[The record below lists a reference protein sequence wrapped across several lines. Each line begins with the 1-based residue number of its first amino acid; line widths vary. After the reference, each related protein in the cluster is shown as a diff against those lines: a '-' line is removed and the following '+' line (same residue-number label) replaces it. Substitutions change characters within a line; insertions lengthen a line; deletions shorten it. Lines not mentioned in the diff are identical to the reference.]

1 MFGTFR
7 KHSQPL
13 WIAIII
19 VIVISFVVFF
29 TPDFDP
35 FDTSGKITADA
46 AAVEKARSQV
56 LIDNALGQI
65 INWPRQRQMLA
76 QQLFQAGRMEEAVKL
91 IQNPSP
97 YPQLNAQR
105 MAGDS
110 RHIDLNGDNYKDI
123 NSLEYRARVRLLQL
137 TLAKKQLGIMISDS
151 AVNAARDFMVKNLN
165 GAQEYNA
172 DQYDQLL
179 KQLSKS
185 GFIASGRIG
194 QEEFEDYLRSRLTLL
209 QLNEI
214 MTRSA
219 GFWPD
224 TDMAETLAQQNRKYA
239 IEAAFISLTNHTAS
253 STNYADITKAEGF
266 TNHFKL
272 VDDQY
277 QVPARRTIAY
287 VKLALADFEDD
298 IRKELKFDDE
308 VQKLIEQHN
317 NTTNRITETN
327 GTALP
332 INATNLLARAEEE
345 VRKTDLG
352 KRIFNAANT
361 AARANALAFRKSL
374 FSQRPFATANLEA
387 TAKQFS
393 LQIQTATFSRKDA
406 PEDLPPALIAAAFAP
421 SLKTGKLL
429 ENAVYSPDPNKPDS
443 IYILGLQEIT
453 PPLTR
458 EYSEL
463 NEEEKQAVNK
473 SFLQSEKNRLAR
485 DAGYQFRTAAVASLK
500 EGATF
505 SHAATNAGL
514 RVVTLPPF
522 SLSTAT
528 DTNHIDLLKGLVPLH
543 TLQTELKTHEQ
554 NQLNKDDPD
563 KENLTAYL
571 ENASSGVS
579 TNDTIAGYVLHITQR
594 IEADE
599 PDATALSAAAA
610 SRRQENRNQ
619 AAGGDWFFSHQ
630 RQLDSKIII
639 SSLESRLEGLPSEI
653 REVKENILYKEQT
666 LARQFANSLK
676 QAGITDGKK
685 ISPLEKWSEAQI
697 GTLKKFASINYFA
710 TPPKQ
715 PEAAQ
720 IIVPLLSAKLRQP
733 WEDLTKVTEELE
745 KLEKLKDGGIEKA
758 IAEEEKIFKNK
769 K

>member
-19 VIVISFVVFF
+19 VVVISFVVFF
-29 TPDFDP
+29 TPGFDP
-35 FDTSGKITADA
+35 FDSGGTITADA
-46 AAVEKARSQV
+46 TAVERARDQV

-76 QQLFQAGRMEEAVKL
+76 QQLFQAGRMEEAIKL
-91 IQNPSP
+91 IQTPPP

-110 RHIDLNGDNYKDI
+110 RQIDLNGDNYDDI
-123 NSLEYRARVRLLQL
+123 NSLEYRARIRLEQL

-151 AVNAARDFMVKNLN
+151 AVNAARNSMVQTIH
-165 GAQEYNA
+165 GAQEYNV

-179 KQLSKS
+179 EQLSKG
-185 GFIASGRIG
+185 GFIKKDRIG
-194 QEEFEDYLRSRLTLL
+194 QKQFEDYLRSQLTLL

-224 TDMAETLAQQNRKYA
+224 ADMAETLAQQNRKYA
-239 IEAAFISLTNHTAS
+239 VEAAFISLTNHTAS
-253 STNYADITKAEGF
+253 ATNYTDITKADGF
-266 TNHFKL
+266 TNHFNL
-272 VDDQY
+272 DADLNRIS
-277 QVPARRTIAY
+277 QVPERRTIAY
-287 VKLALADFEDD
+287 VKLALADFEGD

-308 VQKLIEQHN
+308 VQKLIELHN
-317 NTTNRITETN
+317 TSTNKLTKLTDIN

-332 INATNLLARAEEE
+332 LNATNLLARSEEK
-345 VRKTDLG
+345 VREGDLG
-352 KRIFNAANT
+352 KKIFIAANT
-361 AARANALAFRKSL
+361 AARAKALAFRKAL

-387 TAKQFS
+387 AAKQFS
-393 LQIQTATFSRKDA
+393 LQIRTATFSREA
-406 PEDLPPALIAAAFAP
+406 PPEDLPTALIDAAFTP

-429 ENAVYSPDPNKPDS
+429 EPAVHSPDS
-443 IYILGLQEIT
+443 IYILGLQEII
-453 PPLTR
+453 PLRER

-463 NEEEKQAVNK
+463 NEDEKQAVHK
-473 SFLQSEKNRLAR
+473 SFLESENHRLAR
-485 DAGYQFRTAAVASLK
+485 DAGYQFRAAAVASLK

-505 SHAATNAGL
+505 THAATNAGL

-522 SLSTAT
+522 SLSTNA
-528 DTNHIDLLKGLVPLH
+528 DTNHIDLLKNLVPLS

-579 TNDTIAGYVLHITQR
+579 TNDTIAGYVLHITGR
-594 IEADE
+594 INPAT
-599 PDATALSAAAA
+599 PDAAELRAFAANV
-610 SRRQENRNQ
+610 RQNIRTQ
-619 AAGGDWFFSHQ
+619 AAGNDWFAPHR
-630 RQLDSKIII
+630 RQLNATIII
-639 SSLESRLEGLPSEI
+639 SSLESRLAGLPSEI
-653 REVKENILYKEQT
+653 NVVKENILYKEQT
-666 LARQFANSLK
+666 LAGKFAASLK
-676 QAGITDGKK
+676 DAGITDGKI
-685 ISPLEKWSEAQI
+685 ISPLENWSETQT
-697 GTLKKFASINYFA
+697 GTLKKFVNVNYSA
-710 TPPKQ
+710 ESPKQ

-720 IIVPLLSAKLRQP
+720 IIVPLLSGGLLQP
-733 WEDLTKVTEELE
+733 WADLDEKMAELE
-745 KLEKLKDGGIEKA
+745 KLKTLQATGIDEA
-758 IAEEEKIFKNK
+758 IAEANESSK
-769 K
+769 